1 MPTTATRPTT
11 PPAPQTL
18 LHLDA
23 SARRRSFSRELGD
36 AVADAWR
43 SSHPD
48 GTYLHRDLALTPVP
62 QIGEAWTELCD
73 YVLEHR
79 ITDIAR
85 YREAVRTQ
93 AQADAWAVVEPLL
106 AELVAADVVLIAA
119 PMYNFSVPA
128 SLKAWID
135 QVTFPKMSL
144 AGRRFVVAYA
154 RGGAYGPGTPRQPYD
169 HQERYLRDFF
179 PGHFAVP
186 EEDMTFLGTELVNSL
201 TDPALAARREA
212 HDASRAAALAAARTV
227 GAAL

>member
-1 MPTTATRPTT
+1 MATR
-11 PPAPQTL
+11 AQTL

-36 AVADAWR
+36 AVAAAWR
-43 SSHPD
+43 SSRPD
-48 GTYLHRDLALTPVP
+48 GRYVHRDLALAPVP
-62 QIGEAWTELCD
+62 QIAEAWTELCD

-85 YREAVRTQ
+85 YREAVRTP
-93 AQADAWAVVEPLL
+93 AQAEAWAVVEPLL
-106 AELVAADVVLIAA
+106 DELVAADAVLIAT

-154 RGGAYGPGTPRQPYD
+154 RGGAYGPGTPRHPHD
-169 HQERYLRDFF
+169 HQERYLRDFLT
-179 PGHFAVP
+179 GHFAVP
-186 EEDMTFLGTELVNSL
+186 DEAMTFLGTELVNSR
-201 TDPALAARREA
+201 TDPALAARRGA
-212 HDASRAAALAAARTV
+212 HDASHAAALAAARDI
-227 GAAL
+227 GRSL

>member
-11 PPAPQTL
+11 PPAAQTL

-23 SARRRSFSRELGD
+23 SARRRSFSREVGD

-73 YVLEHR
+73 YVLEHQ

-85 YREAVRTQ
+85 YREAVRTP

-106 AELVAADVVLIAA
+106 GELVAADVVLIAA

-135 QVTFPKMSL
+135 QVTFPRMSL

-154 RGGAYGPGTPRQPYD
+154 RGGAYGPGTPRRPYD
-169 HQERYLRDFF
+169 HQARYLRDFF

-201 TDPALAARREA
+201 VDPALAARREA
-212 HDASRAAALAAARTV
+212 HDASRTAALAAAQTV